1 MDVHDHRQKIHQFGA
16 LIGPQGG
23 DLESL
28 KEEVQDNFFS
38 MHQYIWAERIQGLTP
53 GSRIAI
59 GVEIFTT

>member
-38 MHQYIWAERIQGLTP
+38 MHQYI
-53 GSRIAI
+53 
-59 GVEIFTT
+59 